1 MADKNR
7 LYLKNRYATPVRK
20 DLQVRGAKQTE
31 IEQRI
36 DLKAEKGEKSEQ
48 KNIEKKFLKISKI
61 HISCST
67 FEILEVQTD
76 GCAREGSTCNF
87 KRGTEPGIRII
98 FKSSYL
104 LLTVYAIE

>member
-48 KNIEKKFLKISKI
+48 KNIEKKFLKISKNSYFMFNIRNIGSSNGWMCKRRI
-61 HISCST
+61 H
-67 FEILEVQTD
+67 V
-76 GCAREGSTCNF
+76 
-87 KRGTEPGIRII
+87 
-98 FKSSYL
+98 
-104 LLTVYAIE
+104 